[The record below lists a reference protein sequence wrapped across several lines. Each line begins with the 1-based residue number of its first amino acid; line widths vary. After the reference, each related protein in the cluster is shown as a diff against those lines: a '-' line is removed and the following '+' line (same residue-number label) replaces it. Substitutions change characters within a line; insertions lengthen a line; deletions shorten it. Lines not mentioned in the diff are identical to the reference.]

1 MKKSAFKAAM
11 LLLAVGA
18 VMTLSACS
26 EIREVKTAFVGDEN
40 DSIVTQNR
48 KVGRFVAIR
57 IDGSPTVV
65 YEQGNETKV
74 RVEGGKRYADNIDT
88 FDEDGIL
95 VVRQRKGSFNIFNNM
110 RKGTSPVVYVT
121 SPDLVA
127 VKLSGSGDFV
137 CEGPLDT
144 DKLHIFLSGSGDVDF
159 KGAVLCDT
167 LNVVLRG
174 SGDVDIDNVDA
185 MSSFIQLVGSGD
197 IEVKQKNVNTTDI
210 KLVGSGDIKVDMAN
224 CRDVDCNLAGSGDI
238 TLSGN
243 MKGRLN
249 KAKAGSGDYHLE
261 LY

>member
-26 EIREVKTAFVGDEN
+26 EMREVKTAFVGEDS

-48 KVGRFVAIR
+48 KVDKFVAIR

-65 YEQGNETKV
+65 YEQGIETKV
-74 RVEGGKRYADNIDT
+74 RVEGGKKYADNIET
-88 FDEDGIL
+88 FVDDGVL
-95 VVRQRKGSFNIFNNM
+95 VVRHRKNSFNIFTNM

-144 DKLHIFLSGSGDVDF
+144 DKLHVLLSGSGDVDF
-159 KGAVLCDT
+159 NGAVICDT
-167 LNVVLRG
+167 VNVVLRG
-174 SGDVDIDNVDA
+174 SGDVDIKNVDA

-197 IEVKQKNVNTTDI
+197 IEVSQKNVNITDI
-210 KLVGSGDIKVDMAN
+210 KLVGSGDIQVDMSN
-224 CRDVDCNLAGSGDI
+224 CRDVDCNIAGSGDI
-238 TLSGN
+238 TLRGN
-243 MKGRLN
+243 IKGRLN

-261 LY
+261 LN

>member
-26 EIREVKTAFVGDEN
+26 EMREVKTAFVGEDS

-48 KVGRFVAIR
+48 KVDKFVAIR

-65 YEQGNETKV
+65 YEQGIETKV
-74 RVEGGKRYADNIDT
+74 RVEGGKKYADNIET
-88 FDEDGIL
+88 FVDDGVL
-95 VVRQRKGSFNIFNNM
+95 VVRHRKNSFNIFTNM
-110 RKGTSPVVYVT
+110 RKVTSPVVYVT

-144 DKLHIFLSGSGDVDF
+144 DKLHVLLSGSGDVDF

-167 LNVVLRG
+167 VNVVLRG
-174 SGDVDIDNVDA
+174 SGDVDIKNVDA

-197 IEVKQKNVNTTDI
+197 IEVKQKNVNATDI
-210 KLVGSGDIKVDMAN
+210 KLVGSGDIKVDMNN
-224 CRDVDCNLAGSGDI
+224 CRDVDCNIAGSGDI
-238 TLSGN
+238 TLRGN

-249 KAKAGSGDYHLE
+249 KSKAGSGDYHLE

>member
-26 EIREVKTAFVGDEN
+26 EMREVKTAFVGEDS

-48 KVGRFVAIR
+48 KVDKFVAIR

-65 YEQGNETKV
+65 YEQGIETKV
-74 RVEGGKRYADNIDT
+74 RVEGGKKYADNIET
-88 FDEDGIL
+88 FVDDGVL
-95 VVRQRKGSFNIFNNM
+95 VVRHRKNSFNIFTNM

-144 DKLHIFLSGSGDVDF
+144 DKLHVLLSGSGDVDF
-159 KGAVLCDT
+159 NGAVICDT
-167 LNVVLRG
+167 VNVVLRG
-174 SGDVDIDNVDA
+174 SGDVDIKNVDA

-197 IEVKQKNVNTTDI
+197 IEVSQKNVNITDI
-210 KLVGSGDIKVDMAN
+210 KLVGSGDIQVDMSN
-224 CRDVDCNLAGSGDI
+224 CRDVDCNIAGSGDI
-238 TLSGN
+238 TLRGN
-243 MKGRLN
+243 IKGRLN